1 VEYRKIWRGVP
12 TPVRKL
18 IVMVIGFTLIAIG
31 GVLII
36 LPGPFTLPFVIGGL
50 FILAIEFTWA
60 RSLLTRAQESAKKVD
75 PRKLSKLKKRKPEG
89 DQ

>member
-1 VEYRKIWRGVP
+1 MEYKRIWSQVP
-12 TPVRKL
+12 APVRKL
-18 IVMVIGFTLIAIG
+18 IVVVIGFTLIAIG

-50 FILAIEFTWA
+50 FVLAIEFTWA
-60 RSLLTRAQESAKKVD
+60 RSLLTKAQESAKKID
-75 PRKLSKLKKRKPEG
+75 LRKLKKRKPKG